1 MVAAKGRTQEQEM
14 DLHQARALA
23 LIEESR
29 PESVCATLCD
39 SGYGDLA
46 EQWLQASNEFETV
59 ARSSMAPAGLGGLEQ
74 PVNTDVLR
82 AYARMCMSW
91 SRISQLR
98 DQALGWMERRE

>member
-1 MVAAKGRTQEQEM
+1 M
-14 DLHQARALA
+14 DMHQATALA

-29 PESVCATLCD
+29 PETARATLYD

-46 EQWLQASNEFETV
+46 DQWLQASSDFETV
-59 ARSSMAPAGLGGLEQ
+59 ARSRMAPAALRATDE
-74 PVNTDVLR
+74 PVNTEVLR

-98 DQALGWMERRE
+98 EQAQGWMERRD

>member
-1 MVAAKGRTQEQEM
+1 MSGM
-14 DLHQARALA
+14 DVRHAPALA

-29 PESVCATLCD
+29 PETVRATLYD

-46 EQWLQASNEFETV
+46 DQWLQASSDFESL
-59 ARSSMAPAGLGGLEQ
+59 ARNQLAPASIDGMDG

-82 AYARMCMSW
+82 AYARMCLSW

-98 DQALGWMERRE
+98 DQALGWMERRDSGA